1 MHQRKSWIC
10 KKLLTGRYFFV
21 LLITILLCGQVS
33 AHSGMVGGEK
43 NLRVTKTKW
52 FDIIYPARCEKSA
65 AILYEK
71 ADEVYDEVTAQY
83 GITPF
88 FRMPLVITPAVDNY
102 NAFWTAVPYNHIALY
117 DTGYSGAGELALFSE
132 KLLST
137 FRHELTHA
145 VTYNMKN
152 DFWKGVSKVL
162 GDCIVP
168 GMISVTTGM
177 AEGATLT
184 SESASGEGRLN
195 DEYAKHYVKQA
206 KLENQF
212 PAYHDVS
219 GASDISPSGA
229 PYYFNGAFHQWL
241 QDNYGMEAYSEFWYR
256 VVNGKNITIAGAF
269 KNSFGIKLQEA
280 WLQFKNDY
288 EVPDIP
294 SNPVSAGIV
303 QDFFEPEGC
312 DYSRMND
319 AGSLYGSLTTSAQR
333 LVWLDRFGGRV
344 FTLNSETS
352 PSSPA
357 HTPSYTNSKS
367 PAFRE
372 LFCLTG
378 LTVLRLSNDGRF
390 LAASYLSENSN
401 GVKARVRLYDF
412 ERGAFYSVRHAGL
425 KEAAVVKCG
434 GDWYLVAQKYFDQQY
449 SIVVYKIIMSA
460 DGRRV
465 KDTQL
470 FSEVLLGAETSSFAF
485 TPLDKGNFAYIKQQG
500 LLFSICVNSV
510 EGSLIK
516 EYPFPKGMTVRSL
529 SYSSQDSG
537 SLCFSY
543 TKNGTMPRLGML
555 KTDGQIFLSPQD
567 ISGGVFEP
575 VIFDGKVIYIG
586 RFLRQN
592 RILCMDM
599 SYGESEVA
607 GGNDAWRGYEPVNIN
622 DEPVSRTGESVNK
635 DVSKSNSESPDITEK
650 TTDIILKLP
659 STPYNPFPYLSR
671 GLLVPLSNYKTA
683 GIVSENVTSTFFNNF
698 YPGISYI
705 TANPWADGSSDY
717 YVLTAGWNFV
727 TNTLGTSF
735 TITKGTATNLLNT
748 QTEIKSEFNSNGWKQ
763 GGIISTISS
772 GIEVGNRSS
781 ISISNKASALFNY
794 QGLYSLS
801 EVAAIQFSTIKRAGP
816 GRFERKGFS
825 VSLSFGRFYE
835 AYFPDTSP
843 NKQNLHVVQDSTV
856 LSSVFRLC
864 IPHLLPFESKYG
876 YTYNLPL
883 TISAGL
889 LPSSSIYGYNK
900 FEKNV
905 LKKEMGTPIF
915 DVLVESTVFSIDIQK
930 SIPVFTAFYLNDI
943 YVALGYAATGTAG
956 SASKNGFQTA
966 LLGEYFKALADGR
979 GYYLDSI
986 YLKAGLDF
994 NPNIGALA
1002 DASFKMKAY
1011 MLLSWAINSYKNL
1024 KPEERIKLSFG
1035 FNMNF

>member
-1 MHQRKSWIC
+1 
-10 KKLLTGRYFFV
+10 
-21 LLITILLCGQVS
+21 
-33 AHSGMVGGEK
+33 MVGGEK

-88 FRMPLVITPAVDNY
+88 FRMPVVITPAVDNY

-117 DTGYSGAGELALFSE
+117 DTGYSGSGELAFFSE

-137 FRHELTHA
+137 FHHELTHA

-219 GASDISPSGA
+219 GSSDISPSGA
-229 PYYFNGAFHQWL
+229 AYYFNGAFHQWL
-241 QDNYGMEAYSEFWYR
+241 QNNYGLESYSEFWYR

-280 WLQFKNDY
+280 WLQFQNDY

-294 SNPVSAGIV
+294 ANPVSAGIA
-303 QDFFEPEGC
+303 QDFFEPEGS

-319 AGSLYGSLTTSAQR
+319 AGSLYGSLTTSAHR

-344 FTLNSETS
+344 FTLNSKAS
-352 PSSPA
+352 PGSPA
-357 HTPSYTNSKS
+357 HTPSSSTDSKSRTTTPKS

-372 LFCLTG
+372 LFCFTG
-378 LTVLRLSNDGRF
+378 LTGVRLSNDGRF

-412 ERGAFYSVRHAGL
+412 DRGAFYSVRHAGL

-449 SIVVYKIIMSA
+449 SIAVYKIIMSA
-460 DGRRV
+460 DVRRV

-470 FSEVLLGAETSSFAF
+470 FSEVVLGAETSSFAF
-485 TPLDKGNFAYIKQQG
+485 TPLDNGNFAYIKQQG
-500 LLFSICVNSV
+500 LLFSICENSV
-510 EGSLIK
+510 EGSLLK

-537 SLCFSY
+537 TLCFSY

-555 KTDGQIFLSPQD
+555 KPDGQIFLSLQD

-586 RFLRQN
+586 RFLRQS
-592 RILCMDM
+592 RILCMNL
-599 SYGESEVA
+599 SSCETEV
-607 GGNDAWRGYEPVNIN
+607 GNKE
-622 DEPVSRTGESVNK
+622 
-635 DVSKSNSESPDITEK
+635 DVLQANPKTPDTTEEIQNQLPSPQ
-650 TTDIILKLP
+650 LP
-659 STPYNPFPYLSR
+659 STPYNPFPYLVR
-671 GLLVPLSNYKTA
+671 GLLVPLSNYTTT
-683 GIVSENVTSTFFNNF
+683 GIVSENVPSTFFNNF

-705 TANPWADGSSDY
+705 TSNPWADGSSDY

-727 TNTLGTSF
+727 TNTLGTSL

-763 GGIISTISS
+763 GGIISTISC

-781 ISISNKASALFNY
+781 ISMTNTASALFNF

-825 VSLSFGRFYE
+825 VALSFGRFYD
-835 AYFPDTSP
+835 AYFPGTSP

-856 LSSVFRLC
+856 LSSVIRLC

-905 LKKEMGTPIF
+905 YKKEMGTPIF
-915 DVLVESTVFSIDIQK
+915 DALVESTVFSIDIQK
-930 SIPVFTAFYLNDI
+930 AIPVFTAFYLNDI
-943 YVALGYAATGTAG
+943 YVALGYAATGAAG

-966 LLGEYFKALADGR
+966 LLGEYFKALADGH

-994 NPNIGALA
+994 NPNIGTLA
-1002 DASFKMKAY
+1002 DSSFKMKAY

-1024 KPEERIKLSFG
+1024 KPEERIRLSFG